1 MTNRRNFLKT
11 TLVVAGGMAIS
22 STAFAAKK
30 SATGINGLIYS
41 KDNAGMWAEKVGSH
55 APKVEV
61 NGNKITLTTEHGMSE
76 RHYIVRHTLVAVDG
90 EVIGD
95 ETFYPEDPKAV
106 STYELAE
113 GSKGKYFATS
123 FCNKHDFWVT
133 EFEI

>member
-1 MTNRRNFLKT
+1 MTDRRNFIKT
-11 TLVVAGGMAIS
+11 SLIVAGGMAIS

-30 SATGINGLIYS
+30 STTGTKGLIYS

-55 APKVEV
+55 APMVEV
-61 NGNKITLTTEHGMSE
+61 NGNIITLTTEHGMSE
-76 RHYIVRHTLVAVDG
+76 RHYIVRHTLVAADG
-90 EVIGD
+90 IVLGD
-95 ETFYPEDPKAV
+95 KTFYPEDPKAV
-106 STYELAE
+106 STYELNE